1 MSDRIDE
8 IDDEITELKCQLEDV
23 EGTPTEV
30 YTRIVGYYRA
40 VKNWNPGKKAE
51 YPERVLFRVK
61 ELPEITGKAGK
72 LALNGEHKQ
81 FEPAEV
87 NRNGLPFGIQFNEE
101 LTKTRIA

>member
-1 MSDRIDE
+1 MSDRLNE
-8 IDDEITELKCQLEDV
+8 IDDELMRLRLEYDRV

-51 YPERVLFRVK
+51 YPERVMFEVRD
-61 ELPEITGKAGK
+61 LPEITGK
-72 LALNGEHKQ
+72 L
-81 FEPAEV
+81 V
-87 NRNGLPFGIQFNEE
+87 NNAPTGDNTLPFGIQFNEE